1 MTIQRPFAFA
11 LMGLLAVS
19 VVAPVCAQN
28 TPPKPSKQEKK
39 AMSKPER
46 KERKAERKMEKKEA
60 KMENTMMTNNMAPSA
75 MNNTAAVQ
83 GNIDRA
89 NKTLSDMVALLNQI
103 DARKTGGGAQ

>member
-28 TPPKPSKQEKK
+28 NTPKPSKQEKK

-60 KMENTMMTNNMAPSA
+60 KMEARESNDEQQHGP
-75 MNNTAAVQ
+75 
-83 GNIDRA
+83 RA
-89 NKTLSDMVALLNQI
+89 GKQHRCGSGQH
-103 DARKTGGGAQ
+103 